1 MRGPSSTSSR
11 RVRSSDHEKGGSSVA
26 NSVIDYTAMGER
38 RVIRSVLAVDDDEQI
53 LGGYRRGFGKERTV
67 LTTADPA
74 TARQIARRERCEL
87 AIVDLRLKGESGISL
102 TRDLKAD
109 VPEMLIV
116 LCSGYLSVEVAVAAV
131 HAGADAVLFKPI
143 TARDILRRVEE
154 GPAVEPDLEDTPTL
168 ARAEWEHITRV
179 LADCNGNI
187 SLAARRLG
195 IYRSSLQRRL
205 RKFAPRQ

>member
-1 MRGPSSTSSR
+1 
-11 RVRSSDHEKGGSSVA
+11 
-26 NSVIDYTAMGER
+26 MGER
-38 RVIRSVLAVDDDEQI
+38 RVIRSVLAIDDDEQI
-53 LGGYRRGFGKERTV
+53 LAGYRKGFGKERMV
-67 LTTADPA
+67 LTTTDPA
-74 TARQIARRERCEL
+74 AARQLAGRERCDL
-87 AIVDLRLKGESGISL
+87 AIVDLRLKGESGIAL
-102 TRDLKAD
+102 TRDLKAE

-154 GPAVEPDLEDTPTL
+154 GPLIDPDLEDTPTL

-179 LADCNGNI
+179 LADCGNNV
-187 SLAARRLG
+187 SEAARRLG

-205 RKFAPRQ
+205 RKLAPRE